1 MSIVGSVIKCLNDVG
16 HTYQTVANL
25 LVFWGF
31 QSDNSQIA
39 RGVLQDSLHG
49 SLVFL
54 LFINDLNKYFS
65 MNFVHYADDITVY
78 MVEDSF
84 DSPINVI
91 LIFS

>member
-65 MNFVHYADDITVY
+65 MNLLK
-78 MVEDSF
+78 
-84 DSPINVI
+84 I
-91 LIFS
+91 LRDALIIQTYLQYLK